1 MGVLL
6 LLPFFLLR
14 FGLLARLD
22 RTAVSRAAHF
32 APMRGGERAA
42 YWVYQLSNAA
52 MLARILF
59 AGIHTDP
66 WPLFCGGLVLYLAGL
81 ALLAL
86 SVRAFAAPS
95 ESGFC
100 QTGVYRVS
108 RNPMYLAYFLY
119 FLGCAPLVRSPLL
132 AVLTLVFQI
141 SAHWIILAEER
152 WCVRQF
158 GEPYIAY
165 AKTVRRY
172 L

>member
-14 FGLLARLD
+14 FGLLAHLD
-22 RTAVSRAAHF
+22 RAAVNRAAYF

-42 YWVYQLSNAA
+42 YWIYQISNIAI
-52 MLARILF
+52 LVRILF
-59 AGIHTDP
+59 AGIQTASG
-66 WPLFCGGLVLYLAGL
+66 PLLCGGLTLYLAGL
-81 ALLAL
+81 VLLAL
-86 SVRAFAAPS
+86 SVLAFAAPS
-95 ESGFC
+95 ESGVR
-100 QTGVYRVS
+100 QNGVYRVS

-119 FLGCAPLVRSPLL
+119 FLGCALLIRSPLL
-132 AVLTLVFQI
+132 AVLVLVFQV
-141 SAHWIILAEER
+141 SAHWIILAEEQ

-158 GEPYIAY
+158 GESYIAY